1 VVVDRVRRHVQLACD
16 LTIREAFG
24 DQLCHRPFGVGQ
36 ASPAGDERLWSSL
49 TRSGALDPPSPSVDP

>member
-24 DQLCHRPFGVGQ
+24 DQLCHRAFGVGQ
-36 ASPAGDERLWSSL
+36 ASPARGRTALVLVRRIRCS
-49 TRSGALDPPSPSVDP
+49 RSAESEC